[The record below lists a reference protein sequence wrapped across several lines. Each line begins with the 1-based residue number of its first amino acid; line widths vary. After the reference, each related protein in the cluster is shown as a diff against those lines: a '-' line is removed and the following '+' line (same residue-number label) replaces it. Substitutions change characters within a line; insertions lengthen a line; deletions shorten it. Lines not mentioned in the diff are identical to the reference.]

1 MALPR
6 LLSEYFAARAQLETL
21 ISAKTAGEIAIK
33 NHVATSNRR
42 AANER
47 TPYGA
52 HRSSGERRLP
62 ACSIRQLAECMRQRK
77 HWNLRRS
84 VRGKLPRTTGQ
95 RPVLPRT
102 HTCTLLRSC
111 RLRLRRRRR
120 FERRYTLRH
129 RQI

>member
-47 TPYGA
+47 TPHGV

-62 ACSIRQLAECMRQRK
+62 ACSIRQLAECM
-77 HWNLRRS
+77 
-84 VRGKLPRTTGQ
+84 
-95 RPVLPRT
+95 
-102 HTCTLLRSC
+102 
-111 RLRLRRRRR
+111 
-120 FERRYTLRH
+120 
-129 RQI
+129 